1 MLLVTYI
8 NLYNKSVMDTLFL
21 VEWSKDHVLTV
32 VAVIITLVLVYHYI
46 IERDKVV
53 KLSKK
58 YRSSIFETQSKI
70 FLNATQY
77 LIDGNKDL
85 AIKEFLNAVDLNRE
99 TIETYFALGGLF
111 RSNGEIEK
119 AISIHRSLIARENI
133 SESTRLQGLKELAV
147 DFDKG
152 GFIDKAIE
160 TYKDVLKINRDQQDV
175 IQALCRIYEDIED
188 WDQAYNYR
196 IMLSKVGHVN
206 QSETISHIL
215 VQKAKAL
222 FEKGQFKA
230 CAEEIED
237 AFRFAPSVSA
247 KILRL
252 KLFLVQG
259 KMEDAKGV
267 LLELLKEHPMY
278 ASFIFVSLEEF
289 NNNLPEKQEY
299 LERLKQLKAYFLDLK
314 DLDLMSSPS
323 VVLSKIRLLK
333 SSSRITDAFELLDY
347 WMKNHGQSDVL
358 KVEYIKLLIEV
369 NKTDE
374 ALGQTKQLLNNLHST
389 LTRHYCAQCG
399 YNSDDIFW
407 RCPQCHNWETIQFR
421 WKV

>member
-1 MLLVTYI
+1 MDYLILLTWVKNNALATAAI
-8 NLYNKSVMDTLFL
+8 GLTI
-21 VEWSKDHVLTV
+21 VL
-32 VAVIITLVLVYHYI
+32 IYHYV
-46 IERDKVV
+46 IEKDKGI

-58 YRSSIFETQSKI
+58 YRNSIFEVQSKI

-77 LIDGNKDL
+77 LIEGNKDL

-99 TIETYFALGGLF
+99 TIDTYFALGGLF

-119 AISIHRSLIARENI
+119 AISIHRSLIARESI
-133 SESTRLQGLKELAV
+133 SESTRLVALKELAL

-188 WDQAYNYR
+188 WDMAYNYR
-196 IMLSKVGHVN
+196 IMLSKVGQEN

-215 VQKAKAL
+215 VQKAKLL
-222 FEKGQFKA
+222 FDKGQFKA
-230 CAEEIED
+230 CADELED

-252 KLFLVQG
+252 RLFLVIG
-259 KMEDAKGV
+259 KMEDAKG
-267 LLELLKEHPMY
+267 LMLELLKEHPIY
-278 ASFIFVSLEEF
+278 ATFIFVSLEVF
-289 NNNLPEKQEY
+289 NQKLQESVGY
-299 LERLKQLKAYFLDLK
+299 FERLKQLKKYFLEIRDI
-314 DLDLMSSPS
+314 DSVSSPS
-323 VVLSKIRLLK
+323 IILSKIRLLK
-333 SSSRITDAFELLDY
+333 DSQQIDEAFKLLDD
-347 WMKNHGQSDVL
+347 WMKSSGQSEVL
-358 KVEYIKLLIEV
+358 KAEYIKILIETGR
-369 NKTDE
+369 NQE
-374 ALGQTKQLLNNLHST
+374 ALVETKNFLSGLHNS
-389 LTRHYCAQCG
+389 LTKHFCSQCG
-399 YNSDDIFW
+399 YNSDEIFW

>member
-1 MLLVTYI
+1 
-8 NLYNKSVMDTLFL
+8 MDAVF
-21 VEWSKDHVLTV
+21 VLTFIKENLL
-32 VAVIITLVLVYHYI
+32 AVIAIVITLVFVYHYI
-46 IERDKVV
+46 IERESGV

-58 YRSSIFETQSKI
+58 YRSSIFEAQSKI

-77 LIDGNKDL
+77 LISGNKDL

-99 TIETYFALGGLF
+99 TMETYFALGGLF

-133 SESTRLQGLKELAV
+133 NEATRLRALKELAV

-160 TYKDVLKINRDQQDV
+160 TYKDVLRINRDQFEV
-175 IQALCRIYEDIED
+175 IHALCRIYEDIED

-196 IMLSKVGHVN
+196 IMLSKVGHEN

-215 VQKAKAL
+215 VEKAKKR
-222 FEKGQFKA
+222 FEDGDFRA
-230 CAEEIED
+230 CSEDLDD

-252 KLFLVQG
+252 KLYLTQG
-259 KMEDAKGV
+259 QIEDAKNL
-267 LLELLKEHPMY
+267 LLELIKEHPMY
-278 ASFIFVSLEEF
+278 ASFIFVSLDENEAKDG
-289 NNNLPEKQEY
+289 EYKQ
-299 LERLKQLKAYFLDLK
+299 KLDLLK
-314 DLDLMSSPS
+314 EHFLQMDDKEALSSPS
-323 VVLSKIRLLK
+323 VALSQIRLLK
-333 SSSRITDAFELLDY
+333 DQKKTQEAFDALSG
-347 WMKNHGQSDVL
+347 WMRENSASSDVL
-358 KVEYIKLLIEV
+358 KIEYVKLLIEV
-369 NKTDE
+369 GKVEE
-374 ALGQTKQLLNNLHST
+374 ALSETKGLLGSIHNS
-389 LTRHYCAQCG
+389 LTRHYCSQCG
-399 YNSDDIFW
+399 YNSDQIFW

>member
-1 MLLVTYI
+1 MDYSFLL
-8 NLYNKSVMDTLFL
+8 D
-21 VEWSKDHVLTV
+21 WGKDHALTV
-32 VAVIITLVLVYHYI
+32 VAVVITLVLIYHYV
-46 IERDKVV
+46 IERDKAV

-58 YRSSIFETQSKI
+58 YRNSIFETQSRI

-99 TIETYFALGGLF
+99 TIDTYFALGGLF

-119 AISIHRSLIARENI
+119 AISIHRSLIARESI
-133 SESTRLQGLKELAV
+133 SESTRLLALKELAL

-152 GFIDKAIE
+152 GFIDKAVE

-175 IQALCRIYEDIED
+175 IQSLCRIFEDTED

-196 IMLSKVGHVN
+196 IMLSKVGQEN

-222 FEKGQFKA
+222 FDKGQFKA
-230 CAEEIED
+230 CAEELED

-252 KLFLVQG
+252 RLYLVLG
-259 KMEDAKGV
+259 NMENANSI

-278 ASFIFVSLEEF
+278 ATFIFVSMDQF
-289 NNNLPEKQEY
+289 NPKLPQKDEY
-299 LERLKQLKAYFLDLK
+299 RERLNQLKTYFLGLK
-314 DLDLMSSPS
+314 DMDLMSSPS
-323 VVLSKIRLLK
+323 VILSKIRLLK
-333 SSSRITDAFELLDY
+333 DLQRTDDAFTLLDE
-347 WMKNHGQSDVL
+347 WMKGHGQSDVL
-358 KVEYIKLLIEV
+358 KVEYIKILIEV
-369 NKTDE
+369 GKVDE
-374 ALGQTKQLLNNLHST
+374 ALQHTKALLNNLHNS
-389 LTRHYCAQCG
+389 LTRHYCSQCG
-399 YNSDDIFW
+399 YNSDEIFW

>member
-1 MLLVTYI
+1 MDYAFLL
-8 NLYNKSVMDTLFL
+8 
-21 VEWSKDHVLTV
+21 EWGKDHALMV
-32 VAVIITLVLVYHYI
+32 VAVGITVVLIYHYV
-46 IERDKVV
+46 IERDKAV

-58 YRSSIFETQSKI
+58 YRNSIFEVQSRI

-99 TIETYFALGGLF
+99 TIDTYFALGGLF

-119 AISIHRSLIARENI
+119 AISIHRSLIARDSI
-133 SESTRLQGLKELAV
+133 SESTRLQGLKELAM

-175 IQALCRIYEDIED
+175 IQNLCRIYEDIED
-188 WDQAYNYR
+188 WDQAYQYR
-196 IMLSKVGHVN
+196 IMLSKVGHEN

-215 VQKAKAL
+215 VQKARAL

-230 CAEEIED
+230 CAEELED

-252 KLFLVQG
+252 RLHLVLGQ
-259 KMEDAKGV
+259 MEDAKGV
-267 LLELLKEHPMY
+267 LLELLKEHSMY
-278 ASFIFVSLEEF
+278 ATFIFGSMEYF
-289 NNNLPEKQEY
+289 NPALPQAEQY
-299 LERLKQLKAYFLDLK
+299 RERLEQVKEYFLGLNDS
-314 DLDLMSSPS
+314 DLMTSPS

-333 SSSRITDAFELLDY
+333 SANLVGDAFELLDN

-358 KVEYIKLLIEV
+358 RVEYIKLLIEV
-369 NKTDE
+369 GKTDE
-374 ALGQTKQLLNNLHST
+374 ALVHTKGLLNNLHSS
-389 LTRHYCAQCG
+389 LTRHFCAQCG

>member
-1 MLLVTYI
+1 MDYAFLL
-8 NLYNKSVMDTLFL
+8 
-21 VEWSKDHVLTV
+21 EWGRDNALTI
-32 VAVIITLVLVYHYI
+32 VAVVITIVLIYHYV
-46 IERDKVV
+46 IERDKGV

-58 YRSSIFETQSKI
+58 YRNSIFEAQSRI

-77 LIDGNKDL
+77 LIEGNKDL

-99 TIETYFALGGLF
+99 TIDTYFALGGLF

-133 SESTRLQGLKELAV
+133 SESTRLMALKELAL

-152 GFIDKAIE
+152 GFIDKAVE

-175 IQALCRIYEDIED
+175 IHSLCRIYEDIED

-196 IMLSKVGHVN
+196 IMLSKVGQEN

-222 FEKGQFKA
+222 FDKGQFKA
-230 CAEEIED
+230 CAEELED

-252 KLFLVQG
+252 RLYLVLG
-259 KMEDAKGV
+259 NMENANSI

-278 ASFIFVSLEEF
+278 ATFIFVSLDQF
-289 NNNLPEKQEY
+289 NQKLPQKDEY
-299 LERLKQLKAYFLDLK
+299 RERLTQLKSYFLGLNDA
-314 DLDLMSSPS
+314 DLMGAPS

-333 SSSRITDAFELLDY
+333 DLHRTGDAFSLLDD

-358 KVEYIKLLIEV
+358 KVEYIKILIEV
-369 NKTDE
+369 GKNEE
-374 ALGQTKQLLNNLHST
+374 ALQHTKSLLNNLHSS
-389 LTRHYCAQCG
+389 LTRHYCSQCG
-399 YNSDDIFW
+399 YNSDEIFW

>member
-1 MLLVTYI
+1 MIAIV
-8 NLYNKSVMDTLFL
+8 
-21 VEWSKDHVLTV
+21 
-32 VAVIITLVLVYHYI
+32 ITLVFVYHYI
-46 IERDKVV
+46 IERESGV

-58 YRSSIFETQSKI
+58 YRSSIFEAQSKI

-77 LIDGNKDL
+77 LISGNKDL

-99 TIETYFALGGLF
+99 TMETYFALGGLF

-133 SESTRLQGLKELAV
+133 NEATRLRALKELAV

-160 TYKDVLKINRDQQDV
+160 TYKDVLRINRDQFEV
-175 IQALCRIYEDIED
+175 IHALCRIYEDIED

-196 IMLSKVGHVN
+196 IMLSKVGHEN

-215 VQKAKAL
+215 VEKAKKR
-222 FEKGQFKA
+222 FEDGDFRA
-230 CAEEIED
+230 CSEDLDD

-252 KLFLVQG
+252 KLYLTQG
-259 KMEDAKGV
+259 QIEDAKNL
-267 LLELLKEHPMY
+267 LLELIKEHPMY
-278 ASFIFVSLEEF
+278 ASFIFVSLDENEAKDG
-289 NNNLPEKQEY
+289 EYKQ
-299 LERLKQLKAYFLDLK
+299 KLDLLK
-314 DLDLMSSPS
+314 EHFLQMDDKEALSSPS
-323 VVLSKIRLLK
+323 VALSQIRLLK
-333 SSSRITDAFELLDY
+333 DQKKTQEAFDALSG
-347 WMKNHGQSDVL
+347 WMRENSASSDVL
-358 KVEYIKLLIEV
+358 KIEYVKLLIEV
-369 NKTDE
+369 GKVEE
-374 ALGQTKQLLNNLHST
+374 ALSETKGLLGSIHNS
-389 LTRHYCAQCG
+389 LTRHYCSQCG
-399 YNSDDIFW
+399 YNSDQIFW

>member
-1 MLLVTYI
+1 MDFTFLL
-8 NLYNKSVMDTLFL
+8 
-21 VEWSKDHVLTV
+21 EWGKDHILTV
-32 VAVIITLVLVYHYI
+32 VAVVITLVLIYHYV
-46 IERDKVV
+46 IEKDKAV

-58 YRSSIFETQSKI
+58 YRHSIFEAQSRI

-77 LIDGNKDL
+77 LIEGNKDL

-99 TIETYFALGGLF
+99 TIDTYFALGGLF

-119 AISIHRSLIARENI
+119 AISIHRSLIARESI
-133 SESTRLQGLKELAV
+133 SESTRLQALKELAL

-152 GFIDKAIE
+152 GFIDKAVE
-160 TYKDVLKINRDQQDV
+160 TYKDVLRINRDQQDV
-175 IQALCRIYEDIED
+175 INSLCRIFEDTED

-196 IMLSKVGHVN
+196 IMLSKVGQEN

-215 VQKAKAL
+215 VEKAKVI
-222 FEKGQFKA
+222 FEHGQFKA
-230 CAEEIED
+230 CVEELED

-259 KMEDAKGV
+259 KMEDANGV

-278 ASFIFVSLEEF
+278 ATFIFVSLDSF
-289 NNNLPEKQEY
+289 NSKLPQKDEY
-299 LERLKQLKAYFLDLK
+299 LQRLQQLKDYFLSLN

-333 SSSRITDAFELLDY
+333 DVKKTGDAFDLLDG
-347 WMKNHGQSDVL
+347 WMKNHGHSDVL
-358 KVEYIKLLIEV
+358 KVEYIKILIEV
-369 NKTDE
+369 GKVEE
-374 ALGQTKQLLNNLHST
+374 ALQHTKGLLNNIQSS
-389 LTRHYCAQCG
+389 LTRHYCSQCG
-399 YNSDDIFW
+399 YNSDEIFW
-407 RCPQCHNWETIQFR
+407 RCPQCHSWETIQFR

>member
-1 MLLVTYI
+1 MDYAFLL
-8 NLYNKSVMDTLFL
+8 D
-21 VEWSKDHVLTV
+21 WGKDHALTV
-32 VAVIITLVLVYHYI
+32 VAVVITLVLIYHYV
-46 IERDKVV
+46 IERDKGV

-58 YRSSIFETQSKI
+58 YRNSIFEAQSRI

-99 TIETYFALGGLF
+99 TIDTYFALGGLF

-119 AISIHRSLIARENI
+119 AISIHRSLIARESI
-133 SESTRLQGLKELAV
+133 SESTRLLALKELAL

-152 GFIDKAIE
+152 GFIDKAVE
-160 TYKDVLKINRDQQDV
+160 TYKDVLKINRDQHDV
-175 IQALCRIYEDIED
+175 ILALCRIFEDTED

-196 IMLSKVGHVN
+196 IMLSKVGQEN

-222 FEKGQFKA
+222 FDKGQFKA
-230 CAEEIED
+230 CAEELED

-252 KLFLVQG
+252 RLYLVLG
-259 KMEDAKGV
+259 NMENANSI

-278 ASFIFVSLEEF
+278 ATFIFVSLDQF
-289 NNNLPEKQEY
+289 NPKLPQKDEY
-299 LERLKQLKAYFLDLK
+299 KERLNQLKTYFLGLK
-314 DLDLMSSPS
+314 DVDLMSSPS

-333 SSSRITDAFELLDY
+333 DLQRTTDAFSLLDD

-358 KVEYIKLLIEV
+358 KVEYIKILIEV
-369 NKTDE
+369 GKVYE
-374 ALGQTKQLLNNLHST
+374 ALAHTKTLLNNLHNS
-389 LTRHYCAQCG
+389 LTRHYCSQCG
-399 YNSDDIFW
+399 YNSDEIFW

>member
-1 MLLVTYI
+1 MDYTFLL
-8 NLYNKSVMDTLFL
+8 
-21 VEWSKDHVLTV
+21 EWGKNHALTV
-32 VAVIITLVLVYHYI
+32 VAVVITLVLIYHYV
-46 IERDKVV
+46 IERDKAV

-58 YRSSIFETQSKI
+58 YRNSIFEAQSRI

-77 LIDGNKDL
+77 LIEGNKDL
-85 AIKEFLNAVDLNRE
+85 AIKEFQNAVDLNRE
-99 TIETYFALGGLF
+99 TIDTYFALGGLF

-119 AISIHRSLIARENI
+119 AISIHRSLIARESI
-133 SESTRLQGLKELAV
+133 SESTRLQALKELAL

-152 GFIDKAIE
+152 GFIDKAVE

-175 IQALCRIYEDIED
+175 ISALCRIYEDIED

-196 IMLSKVGHVN
+196 IMLSKVGQEN

-222 FEKGQFKA
+222 FDKGQFKA
-230 CAEEIED
+230 CAEELED

-252 KLFLVQG
+252 RLDLVLG
-259 KMEDAKGV
+259 HMEDANGL

-278 ASFIFVSLEEF
+278 ATFIFVSLDQF
-289 NNNLPEKQEY
+289 NPKLVQVTEY
-299 LERLKQLKAYFLDLK
+299 RERLSQLMTYFLGINDM
-314 DLDLMSSPS
+314 DLMSAPS

-333 SSSRITDAFELLDY
+333 DLRRTGDAFTLLDE
-347 WMKNHGQSDVL
+347 WMRSHGQSDVL
-358 KVEYIKLLIEV
+358 KVEYIKILIEV
-369 NKTDE
+369 GKVEE
-374 ALGQTKQLLNNLHST
+374 ALAHTQSLLNNLHSS
-389 LTRHYCAQCG
+389 LTRHFCSQCG
-399 YNSDDIFW
+399 YNSDEIFW

>member
-1 MLLVTYI
+1 VDYAFLL
-8 NLYNKSVMDTLFL
+8 N
-21 VEWSKDHVLTV
+21 WGKDHALTV
-32 VAVIITLVLVYHYI
+32 VAVVITLVLIYHYV
-46 IERDKVV
+46 IERDKGV

-58 YRSSIFETQSKI
+58 YRNSIFEAQSRI

-77 LIDGNKDL
+77 LIEGNKDL

-99 TIETYFALGGLF
+99 TIDTYFALGGLF

-119 AISIHRSLIARENI
+119 AISIHRSLIARESI
-133 SESTRLQGLKELAV
+133 SESTRLQALKELAM

-175 IQALCRIYEDIED
+175 INSLCRIYEDIED

-196 IMLSKVGHVN
+196 IMLSKVGQEN

-222 FEKGQFKA
+222 FDKGQFKA
-230 CAEEIED
+230 CAEELED

-252 KLFLVQG
+252 RLYLVLG
-259 KMEDAKGV
+259 NMENANGV

-278 ASFIFVSLEEF
+278 ATFIFVSLDQFNPKLPQKEEY
-289 NNNLPEKQEY
+289 K
-299 LERLKQLKAYFLDLK
+299 ERLNQLKTYFLGLK
-314 DLDLMSSPS
+314 DVDLMSSPS

-333 SSSRITDAFELLDY
+333 DLQKTTDAFNLLDD

-358 KVEYIKLLIEV
+358 KVEYIKILIEV
-369 NKTDE
+369 GKVDE
-374 ALGQTKQLLNNLHST
+374 ALQHTKSLLNNLHSS
-389 LTRHYCAQCG
+389 LTRHYCSQCG
-399 YNSDDIFW
+399 YNSDEIFW